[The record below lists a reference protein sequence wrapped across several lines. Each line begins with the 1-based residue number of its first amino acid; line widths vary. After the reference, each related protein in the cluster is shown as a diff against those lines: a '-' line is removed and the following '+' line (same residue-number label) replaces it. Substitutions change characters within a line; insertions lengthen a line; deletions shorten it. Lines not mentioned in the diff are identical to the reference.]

1 MSILKYR
8 AFLTT
13 IEHNSLTKAAEI
25 LGYTQPGISHMI
37 SSLERELGFPL
48 LVRAKDGVFPTENAR
63 YLQYYMQ
70 QIISADEALME
81 TSYQIRGMER
91 GSLRIGTFYSTS
103 THWLPEIVSN
113 FLSEHP
119 NIVLSIDEGTHDE
132 MNEWLVQ
139 GKVDVAITSLP
150 VPESYDFLP
159 LWEDPILAVVS
170 KMNPLARKDRVSV
183 RELVKYPF
191 IAPQEGADES
201 INQVMQAED
210 LIPSIRF
217 RIKGDMG
224 TLSLIGRDLGVSLIP
239 KLVIMPI
246 HDDIAILPLDKH
258 HVRTLGICIHSM
270 KHAAP
275 AAKAFIGALK
285 AFIQETWSVEHR

>member
-13 IEHNSLTKAAEI
+13 IEHNSLTKAAEV

-63 YLQYYMQ
+63 HLQYYMQ

-113 FLSEHP
+113 FLTEHP

-150 VPESYDFLP
+150 VPEGYDFLP

-170 KMNPLARKDRVSV
+170 KMNPLSRKDRVSV
-183 RELVKYPF
+183 RELVNYPF

-201 INQVMQAED
+201 INQVMQAEN
-210 LIPSIRF
+210 LFPSIRF

-239 KLVIMPI
+239 KMVIMPI

-285 AFIQETWSVEHR
+285 TFIQEKWSVDQR

>member
-13 IEHNSLTKAAEI
+13 IEHNSLTKAAEV

-48 LVRAKDGVFPTENAR
+48 LIRAKDGVFPTENAR

-70 QIISADEALME
+70 QIISADEALLE

-113 FLSEHP
+113 FLAQHP
-119 NIVLSIDEGTHDE
+119 NIILSIDEGTHDE

-150 VPESYDFLP
+150 IPEGYDFLP
-159 LWEDPILAVVS
+159 LWEDPILAVVAKS
-170 KMNPLARKDRVSV
+170 NPLAKKDRVSV
-183 RELVKYPF
+183 KELVEYPF

-201 INQVMQAED
+201 INQVMQAEG
-210 LIPSIRF
+210 LIPNIRF

-246 HDDIAILPLDKH
+246 HDDIAILPLDKR
-258 HVRTLGICIHSM
+258 HVRTLGICIHSI

-275 AAKAFIGALK
+275 AAKAFIGELK
-285 AFIQETWSVEHR
+285 TFIQEKWAAEQQ

>member
-13 IEHNSLTKAAEI
+13 IEHNSLTKAAEV

-48 LVRAKDGVFPTENAR
+48 LVRARDGVFPTENAR

-103 THWLPEIVSN
+103 THWLPEIVSK
-113 FLSEHP
+113 FLAEHP

-150 VPESYDFLP
+150 APEGYDFLP

-183 RELVKYPF
+183 RELVEYPF

-201 INQVMQAED
+201 INQVMQAES
-210 LIPSIRF
+210 LLPSIRF
-217 RIKGDMG
+217 RIKGDMA

-258 HVRTLGICIHSM
+258 HVRTLGICIRSI

-285 AFIQETWSVEHR
+285 TFIQETWSVEQK

>member
-13 IEHNSLTKAAEI
+13 IEHNSLTKAAEA

-70 QIISADEALME
+70 QIISNNEALME
-81 TSYQIRGMER
+81 TAYQIRGIER
-91 GSLRIGTFYSTS
+91 GSLKIGTFYSTS
-103 THWLPEIVSN
+103 THWLPEIIST

-119 NIVLSIDEGTHDE
+119 NIVLCINEGTHDE
-132 MNEWLVQ
+132 MNEWLTQ
-139 GKVDVAITSLP
+139 GKVDIAITSLP
-150 VPESYDFLP
+150 VPDGYDFLP

-170 KMNPLARKDRVSV
+170 KSNPLAQKDAVSV
-183 RELVKYPF
+183 RELVEYPF

-201 INQVMQAED
+201 ISQVMHAEN
-210 LIPSIRF
+210 LIPNIRF
-217 RIKGDMG
+217 RIKGDMA

-239 KLVIMPI
+239 ELVIIPI
-246 HDDIAILPLDKH
+246 HDNIAILPLDKH
-258 HVRTLGICIHSM
+258 HVRTLRIFIHSM

-275 AAKAFIGALK
+275 AAKAFIAELK
-285 AFIQETWSVEHR
+285 TFIQETWEGYYP